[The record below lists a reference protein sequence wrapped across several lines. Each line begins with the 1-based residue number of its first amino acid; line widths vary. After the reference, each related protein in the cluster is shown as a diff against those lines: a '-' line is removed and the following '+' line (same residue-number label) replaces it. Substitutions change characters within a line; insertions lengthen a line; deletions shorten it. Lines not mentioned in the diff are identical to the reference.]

1 MKHWRKLPHSE
12 RQLAINHAKGYQAA
26 SKNQTRPTSV
36 KNYLMGKRWQGLQQ
50 KASKVGGEVRP
61 KVFVEQGTPAYAA
74 WTRHRGKPFP
84 PSGRLHKGKHG
95 WWADSEYPPV
105 LEDLAGGERVGL
117 VPI

>member
-1 MKHWRKLPHSE
+1 M
-12 RQLAINHAKGYQAA
+12 
-26 SKNQTRPTSV
+26 
-36 KNYLMGKRWQGLQQ
+36 
-50 KASKVGGEVRP
+50 EVRP

-84 PSGRLHKGKHG
+84 PSGRLHNGKQG

-105 LEDLAGGERVGL
+105 LEDLVEGDGGYL